1 MRASRPV
8 SETHVYRLHSYFRS
22 SSAWRVR
29 AALTFKGLP
38 YVTVPV
44 HLVRG
49 GGEQLAP
56 AYLAKN
62 PMGQVPLLE
71 AEDGLV
77 AQSVAIIE
85 YLEECHP
92 SPSLYP
98 GSAFNRAQIR
108 QVVEIV
114 NSGIQPLQNLWVLRA
129 IDHDLSQ
136 GAAGARAFAA
146 QVIERGFRALETV
159 LETTAGRYAVGESP
173 SAADLCLVPQVQ
185 NARRFGVALGAFPII
200 ARVDAEA
207 SRLEALIAAHPDRQ
221 PDAE

>member
-1 MRASRPV
+1 M
-8 SETHVYRLHSYFRS
+8 SESTEYRLHSYFRS
-22 SSAWRVR
+22 SCSWRVR
-29 AALTFKGLP
+29 AALAFKGLP

-44 HLVRG
+44 HLVRD
-49 GGEQLAP
+49 GGEQLKP

-71 AEDGLV
+71 TEDGVV
-77 AQSVAIIE
+77 AQSVAILE
-85 YLEECHP
+85 YLDERHP
-92 SPSLYP
+92 TPSLYP
-98 GSAFNRAQIR
+98 GSAFERARIR

-129 IDHDLSQ
+129 IEHDFGQ

-146 QVIERGFRALETV
+146 RVIERGFKALETV
-159 LETTAGRYAVGESP
+159 LETTAGRYAVGDVP

-185 NARRFGVALGAFPII
+185 NARRFGVPLDAFPII
-200 ARVDAEA
+200 ARVDAAA
-207 SRLEALIAAHPDRQ
+207 SELDALKAAHPDRQ